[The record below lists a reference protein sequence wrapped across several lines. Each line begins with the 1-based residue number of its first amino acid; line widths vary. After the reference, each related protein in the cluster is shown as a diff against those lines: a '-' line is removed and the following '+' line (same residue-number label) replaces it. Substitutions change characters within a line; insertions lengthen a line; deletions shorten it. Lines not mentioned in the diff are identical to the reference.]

1 MEAGSFE
8 DIQTKAK
15 LVGSDLH
22 TTGPGH
28 MTPYGASV
36 ATGLKTHVC
45 AQGKALLRILSTPS
59 TPRLSQKVLLCIRMS
74 CVDVV

>member
-22 TTGPGH
+22 TTGPGR

-45 AQGKALLRILSTPS
+45 AQGKAL
-59 TPRLSQKVLLCIRMS
+59 
-74 CVDVV
+74 